1 MWPLAI
7 TSTLCYSLPH
17 YAFPYTVSISA
28 FTLLIQAQYSFIH
41 DALDEFLTCGDT
53 SIAVT
58 NIRVAM
64 VNLSKLEEGSK
75 TTGYHAQFEVRLASM
90 FTL

>member
-1 MWPLAI
+1 MIYVPSTYCHITIHCDIPL
-7 TSTLCYSLPH
+7 L
-17 YAFPYTVSISA
+17 
-28 FTLLIQAQYSFIH
+28 QAQYSFIH

-64 VNLSKLEEGSK
+64 VNLSKHEEGSLA
-75 TTGYHAQFEVRLASM
+75 TGYHAQFEVRLGYIACLHM
-90 FTL
+90 